1 LNYLILSEPPV
12 IRFSNTAM
20 WIWEFSNVALAESN
34 DGMENKKI
42 VKANKSA
49 SCKIDNVQCLAN
61 AMSVYNTVNGRV
73 QQ

>member
-1 LNYLILSEPPV
+1 
-12 IRFSNTAM
+12 
-20 WIWEFSNVALAESN
+20 
-34 DGMENKKI
+34 